1 MKKAPDVTL
10 EHVIEYGDSAR
21 PARKGY
27 IFMDSPGNDLESI
40 AGQVAMGSNMSKSFK
55 EREVVRFFLSAAHHP
70 RSFKLSLRRATA
82 R

>member
-40 AGQVAMGSNMSKSFK
+40 AGQVAMGSN
-55 EREVVRFFLSAAHHP
+55 LSACSFSQAHHRP
-70 RSFKLSLRRATA
+70 QA
-82 R
+82 